1 MNPVSEKPAR
11 GRPKL
16 NESGTNVP
24 DGQAI
29 SDSLLCAPAR
39 VGCIVAA
46 RLVQRSGLC
55 HLLVRLSWM
64 QGEFTVTCAD
74 SNEVREWRSVDQALK
89 RVRGGYGFSEA
100 VLYERH
106 D

>member
-1 MNPVSEKPAR
+1 MNALLKKPPR

-16 NESGTNVP
+16 NETGASVSAGR
-24 DGQAI
+24 AI

-39 VGCIVAA
+39 AGCIVAA
-46 RLVQRSGLC
+46 RLVQRSGIC
-55 HLLVRLSWM
+55 RLLVRLSWL

-74 SNEVREWRSVDQALK
+74 SDQVREWRTADQALK
-89 RVRGGYGFSEA
+89 RLCGAYGYVGR

-106 D
+106 G